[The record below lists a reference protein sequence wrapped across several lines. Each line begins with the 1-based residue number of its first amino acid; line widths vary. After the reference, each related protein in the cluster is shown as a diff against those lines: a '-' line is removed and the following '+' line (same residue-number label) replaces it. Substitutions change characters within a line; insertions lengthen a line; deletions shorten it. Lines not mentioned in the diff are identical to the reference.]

1 MYLQL
6 CRIKAID
13 ISARQKSWLSKEY
26 VIRPEFYADS
36 KNISLDTQ
44 LFEFVE
50 VQTIKVKKYEPMREQ
65 DNIIKY
71 WYWCTQPTAEDGTY
85 TDHKDK
91 PGYFWRP
98 G

>member
-6 CRIKAID
+6 RSITSIN

-26 VIRPEFYADS
+26 IKLIEFYADS
-36 KNISLDTQ
+36 KNITLDSQ

-50 VQTIKVKKYEPMREQ
+50 LQTTKVKKYEPMREQ
-65 DNIIKY
+65 DNIIK
-71 WYWCTQPTAEDGTY
+71 TGTDVRRLRQEDGTY
-85 TDHKDK
+85 NLCTL
-91 PGYFWRP
+91 YF